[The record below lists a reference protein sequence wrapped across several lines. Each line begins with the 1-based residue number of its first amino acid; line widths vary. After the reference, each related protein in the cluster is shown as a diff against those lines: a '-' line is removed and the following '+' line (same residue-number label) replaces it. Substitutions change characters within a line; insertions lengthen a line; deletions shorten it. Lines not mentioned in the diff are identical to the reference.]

1 LIVIDGILKPEKQ
14 IQGEGLF
21 AVGANES
28 ARDRLK
34 SLDLQT
40 IQRGIVSGITGFLL
54 SEGDR
59 LNLDITALLS
69 EASPMY
75 PDVRAAAVAIEAI
88 TEMTGKEIPLSAML
102 ENARSIEQS
111 VQEIIESATPLL
123 PSPDDDDTINDPSFG

>member
-1 LIVIDGILKPEKQ
+1 M
-14 IQGEGLF
+14 F
-21 AVGANES
+21 AVGANET
-28 ARDRLK
+28 ARSRLK

-40 IQRGIVSGITGFLL
+40 IPSGIVSGITGFLF

-88 TEMTGKEIPLSAML
+88 TEMTGKEIPLSKML
-102 ENARSIEQS
+102 ENARRI
-111 VQEIIESATPLL
+111 
-123 PSPDDDDTINDPSFG
+123 